1 MSSLFEALKNLE
13 RRQTQPENPFSNAP
27 EPRHTAG
34 NEIKRFLRQFLSRPF
49 GVLIAALSC
58 AVLMGFVALFAVDW
72 YLKKVPLQHPVT
84 VNQTQPIE
92 QIKTIDTPAPIENLP
107 QTPTPTAPA
116 PSQNPQD
123 ETVPSVPKPAS
134 VQTDTQSSLSQDIAP
149 TQQKQSDTDSI
160 TTKATIE
167 EQKKNREEMI
177 QNDKMKTM
185 PMAQAMAQ
193 GQTPTQGPGIQ
204 VQVISTPQ
212 DDSARWHKN
221 LLEQAETLRKQGK
234 FQEAIPL
241 YTKLWNA
248 THDPA
253 IANNLAGI
261 YLVIE
266 KPQEAVAILN
276 EAVKISPQD
285 EDIKYN
291 LELALNMLKMD
302 QEK

>member
-49 GVLIAALSC
+49 GVLIAVLSC
-58 AVLMGFVALFAVDW
+58 AVLMGFVALFTMDW
-72 YLKKVPLQHPVT
+72 YLKKILLQHPVP
-84 VNQTQPIE
+84 VNQTQPIG
-92 QIKTIDTPAPIENLP
+92 QIKNIDTPAPIENP
-107 QTPTPTAPA
+107 HQTPTPTAA

-123 ETVPSVPKPAS
+123 ETGPSISQPAS
-134 VQTDTQSSLSQDIAP
+134 IQTDTQSSPGQDIAS
-149 TQQKQSDTDSI
+149 TQQKQPDTDAI
-160 TTKATIE
+160 TTKATAE

-177 QNDKMKTM
+177 QNDKVETM
-185 PMAQAMAQ
+185 PMAQ

-204 VQVISTPQ
+204 VQVISAPQ
-212 DDSARWHKN
+212 DDSTRWRKS

-241 YTKLWNA
+241 YTKLWDA

-266 KPQEAVAILN
+266 KPRDAVAILN

-291 LELALNMLKMD
+291 LELASNMLKMG
-302 QEK
+302 QER